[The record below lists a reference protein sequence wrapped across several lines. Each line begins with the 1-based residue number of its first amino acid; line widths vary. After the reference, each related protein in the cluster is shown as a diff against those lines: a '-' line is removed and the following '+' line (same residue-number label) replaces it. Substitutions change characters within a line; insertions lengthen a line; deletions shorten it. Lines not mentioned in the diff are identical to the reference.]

1 MKEYIPIVKE
11 TSLYREIAK
20 KLVNSLE
27 FPREAIS
34 NSIDVEC
41 KNINIEISRNSKGI
55 FYFTVEN
62 DGCGMDKD
70 NLRIIFC
77 VLHQREALSHYLQI
91 LNNYVKNM

>member
-20 KLVNSLE
+20 NLVNPLE
-27 FPREAIS
+27 LPREAIS

-55 FYFTVEN
+55 FYFTAEN
-62 DGCGMDKD
+62 DRVGLIKIIYG
-70 NLRIIFC
+70 LYFVFYIIGRI
-77 VLHQREALSHYLQI
+77 
-91 LNNYVKNM
+91 